1 MYSDDMVEWL
11 ITILKNSKKKTVIY
25 NVGSDHPVELLSLAK
40 KITKLFKNKVLI
52 YRERYVTKKIDKYV
66 PIVDKTKNDL
76 KLKIL
81 YNLPLSLKK
90 CLKFI

>member
-11 ITILKNSKKKTVIY
+11 ITILKNSKTKTVFY
-25 NVGSDHPVELLSLAK
+25 NVGSDQPVELLNLAK

-52 YRERYVTKKIDKYV
+52 YRESYESKKIDKYV